1 MDPITAKLMSAA
13 GAAADPVY
21 VDDVFSTFLY
31 TGTGS
36 ARSINNGINL
46 SGEGGMVWVKT
57 RNTDVRHGLFDTERG
72 TGKVLLPNENWAQVT
87 DNTELTSFNS
97 NGFSLGD
104 NSGGYQFSN
113 HTGNTQVSWTFR
125 KAPGFFDIVTYTG
138 NGSIRT
144 IAHSL
149 GSIPGSIWIK
159 SLTTTDPWTV
169 GHVGAGWTKYL
180 ELNNTNSAGDTDS
193 TFNDTAPTASVFTVS
208 DGATNYDGESYVAY
222 IFANDEQSF
231 GTDEDE
237 SVIKCGSYTG
247 NGTTSNEVNVGFE
260 PQWLLIK
267 LTSASGH
274 SWYLF
279 DTMRGI
285 VTGGNDAS
293 LLANSSNSEDTSFSP
308 VEVTSTGF
316 KLTHGST
323 NAVNG
328 SGQTYIYI
336 AIRRPHKP
344 PSAGT
349 DVLAL
354 KMLVGSNSTQTVS
367 VPGAGVTD
375 MTIIKKDTGTS
386 GQTAVPING
395 ARLLGPTTVRTHDS
409 QAGTTGVFNTSINVW
424 DQMVGTEL
432 RSDTDLNTSG
442 YNFMNYQF
450 TRKPGVFDVVA
461 YSGSSSA
468 QSIAHN
474 LGSQPGFIIVKCI
487 SDVRDWRGYHQSSG
501 ATKYFVFND
510 DTWALAATTIW
521 NDTEPTSTHFTV
533 GTSTST
539 NGSGRNFIA
548 YLFATL
554 PGVSKVGSYTGTGNN
569 INVDCGFSAGA
580 RFVLIKRF
588 DVDSFGDWYVFDAV
602 HGINSGN
609 DPYITLNEEELPV
622 TNTDYIDPL
631 NAGFT
636 ITSSAPTAL
645 NASGGTY
652 LFLAIA

>member
-1 MDPITAKLMSAA
+1 MDPVTAKLMSAA
-13 GAAADPVY
+13 GAAADRIY
-21 VDDVFSTFLY
+21 VDDVFSTYLHAGVNSSS
-31 TGTGS
+31 T
-36 ARSINNGINL
+36 INNGIDL
-46 SGEGGMVWVKT
+46 SGEGGLVWVKT
-57 RNTDVRHGLFDTERG
+57 RNNTYSHFLFDTERG
-72 TGKVLLPNENWAQVT
+72 TTKTLSSNLDNAEFTESKGVT
-87 DNTELTSFNS
+87 AFNS
-97 NGFSLGD
+97 NGFNIGG
-104 NSGGYQFSN
+104 SGGDIGFNGSGTNYCY
-113 HTGNTQVSWTFR
+113 WTFR
-125 KAPGFFDIVTYTG
+125 KAPGFFDVVTYTG
-138 NGSIRT
+138 DGSDSRAIN
-144 IAHSL
+144 HNL
-149 GSIPGSIWIK
+149 GSVPGMIIIK
-159 SLTTTDPWTV
+159 S
-169 GHVGAGWTKYL
+169 A
-180 ELNNTNSAGDTDS
+180 SS
-193 TFNDTAPTASVFTVS
+193 TYDWVVYHRST
-208 DGATNYDGESYVAY
+208 GATQKLGLNLIDAAVSENGNFGGLSPTSTTFGVGYNATNENNATYVAY
-222 IFANDEQSF
+222 IFAHDEQSF
-231 GTDEDE
+231 GDAGNE
-237 SVIKCGSYTG
+237 SIIKCESYTG
-247 NGTTSNEVNVGFE
+247 NGSNTGPVINVGFE
-260 PQWLLIK
+260 PQFLIIK
-267 LTSASGH
+267 NTGAADN
-274 SWYLF
+274 WYMF
-279 DTMRGI
+279 DNMRG
-285 VTGGNDAS
+285 VVNGGEENI
-293 LLANSSNSEDTSFSP
+293 LFANTNTAEASNSFNAIHF
-308 VEVTSTGF
+308 TSTGF
-316 KLTHGST
+316 
-323 NAVNG
+323 AVDNN
-328 SGQTYIYI
+328 SGGVNSNNVNYIYI

-409 QAGTTGVFNTSINVW
+409 QAGTTGVFNTSVNVW

-432 RSDTDLNTSG
+432 RSDTDLNKSG

-569 INVDCGFSAGA
+569 INVDCGFTAGA

-609 DPYITLNEEELPV
+609 DPYITLNKEELPV